1 MITQAY
7 KIELIVKVDAKEDP
21 KAELKDALRNLWI
34 NLIDRVGGLR
44 IKTYSYSIEPIDSDD
59 PEYKFMQGMNQSFMT
74 KQLDRA
80 VRENKMAQPSE
91 QFAGDMSRNEVE
103 IDLNKFMAMVSEIG
117 ELKAKIMEMEMAQEP
132 ENPWQRY
139 IWFSNMV
146 DAYRIFPRAF
156 LSVYMY
162 LLYYT
167 TFWFMDL
174 PEPSFEQ
181 SGLISIVVGAGA
193 AWFGLYAGTAKDKIN
208 SK

>member
-1 MITQAY
+1 
-7 KIELIVKVDAKEDP
+7 
-21 KAELKDALRNLWI
+21 
-34 NLIDRVGGLR
+34 
-44 IKTYSYSIEPIDSDD
+44 
-59 PEYKFMQGMNQSFMT
+59 
-74 KQLDRA
+74 
-80 VRENKMAQPSE
+80 MAQPSE

-132 ENPWQRY
+132 ENPWQKA
-139 IWFSNMV
+139 IWFSNMI
-146 DAYRIFPRAF
+146 DAWRIFPRAF